1 MTKFMDIQSA
11 ITMKDQ
17 LVKALALAGNVRYYI
32 NRTTD
37 MVQEAMNRFML
48 SNSSTDALGR
58 VLSVASI
65 MGSMLKSEKEMLT
78 INILGEGPLGSI
90 VVDAY
95 PTGNVRGFVT
105 NHVVSEDGSPIA
117 VSDLIGLPGTL
128 TVTKDLSMEENW
140 SGTVTLQNG
149 EIGQDFAYY
158 FTLSEQ
164 TPTAVSVGVKIN
176 AQGKVEA
183 AGALV
188 LQMMPGATDTDISI
202 CEHILSGLKPMS
214 TLIEDY
220 DDSSLEELAK
230 DLFDDAEVLETLP
243 IAFRCTCSK
252 EKTAGLL
259 HTVSPDQLKLMIEE
273 DHGADV
279 TCNFC
284 NNVYHFNESELQAI
298 LESTDKNLEESA
310 ALEAHVVED
319 SRN

>member
-1 MTKFMDIQSA
+1 MQ
-11 ITMKDQ
+11 DQ
-17 LVKALALAGNVRYYI
+17 LVKAMALNGNVRFYI

-37 MVQEAMNRFML
+37 LVQDAMNRFDL
-48 SNSSTDALGR
+48 SSGSIDALGR
-58 VLSVASI
+58 VLSIASI
-65 MGSMLKSEKEMLT
+65 MGSMLKSEQEMLT
-78 INILGEGPLGSI
+78 INILGTGPLGSI

-105 NHVVSEDGSPIA
+105 NNVISEEKIPVA
-117 VSDLIGLPGTL
+117 DLIGLPGTL

-140 SGTVTLQNG
+140 SGTVELQNG

-176 AQGKVEA
+176 QKGEVEA
-183 AGALV
+183 TGALV
-188 LQMMPGATDTDISI
+188 LQMMPGANDTDISI
-202 CEHILSGLKPMS
+202 CEHVLSGLKPMT

-220 DDSSLEELAK
+220 DDTSLDELAQ

-243 IAFRCTCSK
+243 IAFKCTCSK
-252 EKTAGLL
+252 EKTAELL
-259 HTVSPDQLKLMIEE
+259 HTIAPGQLQAMIKE

-284 NNVYHFNESELQAI
+284 NNVYHFDENELQAI
-298 LESTDKNLEESA
+298 LNQTDKNLEESA
-310 ALEAHVVED
+310 ELESHVAEN
-319 SRN
+319 SGN